1 MLNNRDD
8 RLLKKFGK
16 KLKKLRT
23 DRKMSTREF
32 ADTAE
37 IAHSQVW
44 ILETGRSNPTLT
56 TLLAITKALNVSL
69 DDLDPTLDQ

>member
-1 MLNNRDD
+1 MANNRDD
-8 RLLKKFGK
+8 KILKKFGK

-23 DRKMSTREF
+23 DRKMSTRVF

-44 ILETGRSNPTLT
+44 ILETGKGNPSLT
-56 TLLAITKALNVSL
+56 TLLSIAEALNVSFK
-69 DDLDPTLDQ
+69 DLDPTQD